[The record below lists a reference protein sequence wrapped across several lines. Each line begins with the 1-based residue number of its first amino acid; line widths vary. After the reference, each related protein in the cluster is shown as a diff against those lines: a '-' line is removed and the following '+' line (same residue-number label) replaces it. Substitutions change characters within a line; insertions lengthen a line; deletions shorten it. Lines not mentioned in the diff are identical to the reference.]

1 MLYVETHGVGEG
13 EIYNNV
19 NNRPDDGDSLV
30 NILAAVGSSIESRDF
45 SGGRFKI
52 SVILS

>member
-1 MLYVETHGVGEG
+1 MLYVEKNSVGEG

-52 SVILS
+52 SVTLS